1 MRLIDQICY
10 EYRGRLSV
18 VEAMNMNIG
27 DLIILKDFIIKRRE
41 AADAEKNKE
50 KQTSE
55 AERMKAL
62 RAAYRGHPQG
72 GIMGTKDQPKSYT
85 REEMDRFTDELEGFI

>member
-50 KQTSE
+50 KQSSE

-62 RAAYRGHPQG
+62 SAAYRGHPQG

>member
-1 MRLIDQICY
+1 
-10 EYRGRLSV
+10 
-18 VEAMNMNIG
+18 MNIG

-50 KQTSE
+50 KQSSE

-72 GIMGTKDQPKSYT
+72 GIIGTKDQPKSYT

>member
-1 MRLIDQICY
+1 
-10 EYRGRLSV
+10 
-18 VEAMNMNIG
+18 MNIG

-50 KQTSE
+50 KQSSE
-55 AERMKAL
+55 AERMKAI

>member
-55 AERMKAL
+55 VERMKAL

-72 GIMGTKDQPKSYT
+72 GIMGTKDQPNRIHEKRWTGSQ
-85 REEMDRFTDELEGFI
+85 MN

>member
-1 MRLIDQICY
+1 
-10 EYRGRLSV
+10 
-18 VEAMNMNIG
+18 MNIG

-50 KQTSE
+50 KQSSE

>member
-41 AADAEKNKE
+41 AADAEKNNE
-50 KQTSE
+50 KQSSE

-72 GIMGTKDQPKSYT
+72 GIIGTKDQPKSYT